1 MYFRWLHPL
10 LTQDQSAI
18 DSHPVSYVLSYYYH
32 LRNVTNCG
40 YHQLPLLSPASRSQG
55 LNKQRIGTLDMLYR
69 AMDYL
74 PRTSGAAAA
83 MINTAT
89 AIFLPLQA
97 VFFVPSSSSF
107 VVPRRVKEMLVTD
120 VFQYDA
126 PLNFV
131 PVIQQFRLL
140 DSQSLTNVKASA
152 KTFRLSVFS
161 SSVPPL
167 LALRNISA
175 AHWKFFWSLSLTT
188 IQHNVIYRFILGCIP
203 HRRYLH
209 RILPLVFESPLRPVC
224 LLVED
229 SPSHL
234 LFYCPSKEKV
244 CLVGRY
250 IRISV
255 AHYNHQRSQ
264 RGSTVPGF
272 F

>member
-18 DSHPVSYVLSYYYH
+18 DSHPVSYLLGYH

-40 YHQLPLLSPASRSQG
+40 YHQLPLLFPASRSQG

-89 AIFLPLQA
+89 AIVLPLQA

-120 VFQYDA
+120 VFQCDA

-131 PVIQQFRLL
+131 PVIQQ
-140 DSQSLTNVKASA
+140 
-152 KTFRLSVFS
+152 
-161 SSVPPL
+161 
-167 LALRNISA
+167 
-175 AHWKFFWSLSLTT
+175 
-188 IQHNVIYRFILGCIP
+188 
-203 HRRYLH
+203 
-209 RILPLVFESPLRPVC
+209 
-224 LLVED
+224 
-229 SPSHL
+229 
-234 LFYCPSKEKV
+234 
-244 CLVGRY
+244 
-250 IRISV
+250 
-255 AHYNHQRSQ
+255 
-264 RGSTVPGF
+264 
-272 F
+272 